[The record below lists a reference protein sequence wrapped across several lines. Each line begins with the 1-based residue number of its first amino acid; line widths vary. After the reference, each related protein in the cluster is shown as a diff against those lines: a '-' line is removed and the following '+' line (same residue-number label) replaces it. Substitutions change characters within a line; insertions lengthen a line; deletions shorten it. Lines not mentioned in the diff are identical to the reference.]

1 MMDKKDNKMHDEACP
16 VCVLVMGYCGGSAH
30 WSCGHFH
37 NGVAVSR
44 NEFHKNKL
52 ENKGNNNA

>member
-44 NEFHKNKL
+44 NEFHKNK
-52 ENKGNNNA
+52 EEKK